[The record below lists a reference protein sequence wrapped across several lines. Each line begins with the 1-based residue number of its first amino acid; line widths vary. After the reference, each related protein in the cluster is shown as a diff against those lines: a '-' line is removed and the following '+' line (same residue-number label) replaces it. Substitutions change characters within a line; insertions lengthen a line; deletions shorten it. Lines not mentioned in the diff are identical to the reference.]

1 VKSRFPKVVGGF
13 SFKIIKIMNMNSF
26 NSISNDELATA
37 LETTEYALVTANST
51 LALLKEL
58 NESPLLI
65 FISENKIKQLEE
77 TRNRITKIL
86 DHRYETD

>member
-1 VKSRFPKVVGGF
+1 MVGGF

>member
-1 VKSRFPKVVGGF
+1 
-13 SFKIIKIMNMNSF
+13 MNMNSF
-26 NSISNDELATA
+26 NSISNDELTTA

-51 LALLKEL
+51 LTLLKEL

-86 DHRYETD
+86 NHRYETYKNSTVFIQ

>member
-1 VKSRFPKVVGGF
+1 
-13 SFKIIKIMNMNSF
+13 MNMNSF

>member
-1 VKSRFPKVVGGF
+1 
-13 SFKIIKIMNMNSF
+13 MNSF